1 MNGAMSKDDD
11 RLAYLA
17 GVYER
22 NGEQLAALRELVG
35 ELKAERAEAR
45 YCRRLWLVGSIVCWY
60 VGAVGAACALFSVHA
75 VLAVAVLLVAVVAHV
90 AAHVY
95 ASREAAPA
103 VGSAG
108 EHGVKELRRAG
119 GLRVA
124 KR

>member
-1 MNGAMSKDDD
+1 MSKEDDM
-11 RLAYLA
+11 LAYLA

-22 NGEQLAALRELVG
+22 SGEQVAALNVLAA

-45 YCRRLWLVGSIVCWY
+45 YCRRLWLVGGIVCY
-60 VGAVGAACALFSVHA
+60 YAGALCAACALFAVHA
-75 VLAVAVLLVAVVAHV
+75 VLAAAVVLVAVGAHV

-95 ASREAAPA
+95 ASREEASA

-108 EHGVKELRRAG
+108 ERGVAELRKAG

>member
-1 MNGAMSKDDD
+1 MSKEDDM
-11 RLAYLA
+11 LAYLA

-22 NGEQLAALRELVG
+22 HGEQLAALNVLAA

-45 YCRRLWLVGSIVCWY
+45 YCRRLWLVGSVVCWY
-60 VGAVGAACALFSVHA
+60 VGAVGAAVALFAVHA
-75 VLAVAVLLVAVVAHV
+75 VLAVAVLLVAVGAHV

-95 ASREAAPA
+95 AGREEAPA

-108 EHGVKELRRAG
+108 ERGVKELRKAG